1 MGKKSFRAIFWVSIT
16 SFVSIVAFCTW
27 GIYAELQ
34 RPFKSHEKEKYI
46 LIPNGQ
52 SSAEIAYD
60 LESNGVVSSAV
71 LLHWYLRWRGPEF
84 SLKAGEYRFSQPLS
98 LIEVAKKIHRGD
110 IHRYKATLPEGLTF
124 RQVTARLESEGFGQ
138 STAFNEIC
146 LTPDLIIDLDR
157 EALNL
162 EGYLF
167 PETYYFPRDTNAH
180 LIISQFVKEFRLI
193 WTKSRQKQADDLGM
207 TLREIVTLA
216 SLIEKETSMSS
227 ERPLVSA
234 VLHNRLKRDM
244 KLECDPTVIYAVQ
257 TIKKYDG
264 IIHRSDLEID
274 SPYNTYKYPGLP
286 PGPIA
291 SPGLASIDAAL
302 HPAEVDYLYF
312 VSRNDGSHIFS
323 HNYRDHHKA
332 VLKYQR

>member
-1 MGKKSFRAIFWVSIT
+1 MGKKSFWPIFCVSIT
-16 SFVSIVAFCTW
+16 SFVLIVIFCMW
-27 GIYAELQ
+27 GIYTALH
-34 RPFKSHEKEKYI
+34 RPFKSHKKEKYI
-46 LIPNGQ
+46 LIANGQ
-52 SSAEIAYD
+52 SSAEIAQD
-60 LESNGVVSSAV
+60 LKRNDVVSSAV
-71 LLHWYLRWRGPEF
+71 LLHWYLRWRGPTF
-84 SLKAGEYRFSQPLS
+84 SLKAGEYRFKQPLS

-110 IHRYKATLPEGLTF
+110 IHQYRATLPEGLTF
-124 RQVTARLESEGFGQ
+124 RQVTTRLESEGFGQ
-138 STAFNEIC
+138 ATAFNEIC
-146 LTPDLIIDLDR
+146 LTPDLIIDLDH
-157 EALNL
+157 EAPNL

-167 PETYYFPRDTNAH
+167 PETYYFARNTNAN
-180 LIISQFVKEFRLI
+180 LIISRFVEEFRRI
-193 WTKSRQKQADDLGM
+193 WTKSRQQQADNLGM
-207 TLREIVTLA
+207 TIREIVTLA
-216 SLIEKETSMSS
+216 SLIEKETSMPS

-234 VLHNRLKRDM
+234 VLHNRLKRNM

-291 SPGLASIDAAL
+291 SPGLGSIDAAL